1 MIPGIAVASY
11 RTGVDQGDVDEVTAP
26 AMIIV
31 TQLAALL
38 LSLGAPTATPA
49 ASVDS
54 WQGIRP
60 GESVADVLASAGK
73 PLLQRRMPDG
83 EILTWNGLVN
93 QDAYMILLESG
104 GAVRS
109 IRVFATTPSGSR
121 QGLTDRFGVAIGDSP
136 DRLLAMR
143 GSPKKTYSDEPGET
157 VSVYDGS
164 DDDDWVYE
172 FDDNQLHA
180 IMLMTKQAPPAN
192 ESVGPD
198 PNDGS
203 TIEKAFVITADSEF
217 DGIRFERYYASNLS
231 GCTDGWKIGFQSVSS
246 RDKREFDKLDLTC
259 SADNS
264 QRSVFFD
271 ITSFFGKL

>member
-1 MIPGIAVASY
+1 MIA
-11 RTGVDQGDVDEVTAP
+11 
-26 AMIIV
+26 
-31 TQLAALL
+31 QLAALL

-49 ASVDS
+49 SIEDA
-54 WQGIRP
+54 WQGVRP
-60 GESVADVLASAGK
+60 GESVADVVASVGK

-83 EILTWNGLVN
+83 EILTWNDLAN

-109 IRVFATTPSGSR
+109 IRVFATTSSGSK
-121 QGLTDRFGVAIGDSP
+121 QGLTDRFGVTIGDSP

-143 GSPKKTYSDEPGET
+143 GSPKKSYSDEPGET

-172 FDDNQLHA
+172 FDDNRLHA
-180 IMLMTKQAPPAN
+180 ITLMTKQAPPTH

-203 TIEKAFVITADSEF
+203 TTEKAFVITADSEL

-231 GCTDGWKIGFQSVSS
+231 GCSDGWKIGLQSVSS
-246 RDKREFDKLDLTC
+246 RGQREFDKLDLTC

-264 QRSVFFD
+264 RRSVFFD